1 MLYKPLTLLCKLKE
15 FEHWSGIGPFSGKK
29 FRTDRSHCQYPFTDP
44 HERIF
49 YTCLSP
55 IKSVSK
61 PAYTLSRKMTFVF
74 KVPTRF
80 TNIKTHLDS
89 WRYIENPAKIGFA
102 RTYSEIYYSKMN
114 KKSGKSLHTS
124 LFFPFAFFAFS
135 HHEAIEKFVWRIRNA
150 AHNNANQ
157 KRRSDL

>member
-114 KKSGKSLHTS
+114 KKKWKKFAHFSLLS
-124 LFFPFAFFAFS
+124 LCLLYLFS
-135 HHEAIEKFVWRIRNA
+135 PWSNRKVRLTNSKCSS
-150 AHNNANQ
+150 Q
-157 KRRSDL
+157 